1 MRGGVLRRKQHN
13 SIPSSSQGNTPEAVM
28 ASKLMD
34 LCTGDTELCQ
44 ALARLMILDPKKI
57 NISLETF
64 LKEAQDFE
72 TQGNKLRAEVGYRV
86 AGALSLFQG
95 DTEGVRKYFGKAL
108 MIAGNSRGEY
118 KTLMDHLDDAVAVA
132 KRYYSGV

>member
-1 MRGGVLRRKQHN
+1 MLRRKQHN
-13 SIPSSSQGNTPEAVM
+13 SVPVSLGNTPEAVM
-28 ASKLMD
+28 ASKLTE
-34 LCTGDTELCQ
+34 LCAGDIELCQ

-57 NISLETF
+57 NIPLETF
-64 LKEAQDFE
+64 LTEAQDFE
-72 TQGNKLRAEVGYRV
+72 AQGNRLRAEVAYRV

-118 KTLMDHLDDAVAVA
+118 KTLVDHLDDAVSIA
-132 KRYYSGV
+132 KKYYGSA